1 VTFKKGESGNPGG
14 RPKELVEVKELARA
28 HTVEAIDRLA
38 FWMKQSAEPRASVAA
53 SQILIDRGWGKA
65 VQPVSGEDG
74 KTLEIV
80 VRTIVNGKG

>member
-1 VTFKKGESGNPGG
+1 MTFKKGESGNPGG

-28 HTVEAIDRLA
+28 HTVTAIERLA
-38 FWMKQSAEPRASVAA
+38 FWMNNDDEPRASVAA

-74 KTLEIV
+74 KAIEII
-80 VRTIVNGKG
+80 VRTIVDGKG